1 MNLRKT
7 ISIAVGPLLL
17 FSPLGLQA
25 DHLQDASKILPITN
39 NVTYDLPD
47 FDAIRDVKTK
57 KRKFFSFLLPMIRE
71 SNRAILDQRSLLL
84 EIRGL
89 VKNGAEPTDSIR
101 DFVGRL
107 SSRYRID
114 PGNDLLIQIHELLL
128 KVDVVPESLV
138 LAQAANESGWGT
150 SRFAQQA
157 NNLFGVWCFTP
168 GCGLTP
174 LSRNEGLTHE
184 VARYDSVSESINA
197 YIHTI
202 NTNPAYVNLRQIRA
216 ETRAKANIMN
226 GLALAEGL
234 TKYSERGSDYVK
246 EIQQLIR
253 VNKLQEFNLP
263 V

>member
-7 ISIAVGPLLL
+7 ISIMVAL
-17 FSPLGLQA
+17 FSLFSALVLQA
-25 DHLQDASKILPITN
+25 DHPKDASKILPIKN
-39 NVTYDLPD
+39 SVTYDLPD
-47 FDAIRDVKTK
+47 FAAISDVKSK
-57 KRKFFSFLLPMIRE
+57 KRKFFNFLLPMIRE
-71 SNRAILDQRSLLL
+71 SNSTILDQRTLLL

-89 VKNGAEPTDSIR
+89 LENDAELTESIIG
-101 DFVGRL
+101 FIGRL
-107 SSRYRID
+107 SSRYQVE
-114 PGNDLLIQIHELLL
+114 PNNDLLIQLSELLV

-138 LAQAANESGWGT
+138 MAQAANESGWGT

-168 GCGLTP
+168 GCGITP
-174 LSRNEGLTHE
+174 LSRSEGLTHE
-184 VARYDSVSESINA
+184 VARYDSVNESINA
-197 YIHTI
+197 YIHTL
-202 NTNPAYVNLRQIRA
+202 NTNPAYVYLRQIRA
-216 ETRAKANIMN
+216 ESRAEANILN

-253 VNKLQEFNLP
+253 VNKLQEFNQP